1 MYDRAGLAWSE
12 ASGVPS
18 ETPAITEQLH
28 ALLIAANIEK
38 PFVLAGH
45 SIAGLYMKS
54 YIKQYPQDV
63 AAVAF
68 FDASH
73 PDQVDKLG
81 LPIGPDE
88 GLSLQQQALKL
99 LINLG
104 VTQLYNPQ
112 MGPDIIENFPPN
124 VVAQFEHFHQRSAQV
139 DASFREIK
147 GIATSINVTPKD
159 VNYGSLPVLVV
170 TAGEEVDFPPSFPL
184 SFEEFKEY
192 WLGLQAD
199 LVALSDQSTHVV
211 MDSANHTSM
220 FTAKSNADEVA
231 DYLRDLVRLTQSD

>member
-1 MYDRAGLAWSE
+1 M
-12 ASGVPS
+12 
-18 ETPAITEQLH
+18 
-28 ALLIAANIEK
+28 
-38 PFVLAGH
+38 
-45 SIAGLYMKS
+45 
-54 YIKQYPQDV
+54 
-63 AAVAF
+63 
-68 FDASH
+68 
-73 PDQVDKLG
+73 
-81 LPIGPDE
+81 
-88 GLSLQQQALKL
+88 QQQALKL

-124 VVAQFEHFHQRSAQV
+124 VVAQFEHVHQRSAQV

-211 MDSANHTSM
+211 MGSANHTSM